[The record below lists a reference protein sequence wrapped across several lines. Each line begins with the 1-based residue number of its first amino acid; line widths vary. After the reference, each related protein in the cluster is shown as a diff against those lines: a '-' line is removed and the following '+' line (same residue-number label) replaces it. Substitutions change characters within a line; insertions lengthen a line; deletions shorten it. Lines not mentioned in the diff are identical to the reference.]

1 MSVER
6 AIVEQTVEARAPGQ
20 QASVARRAAVHAA
33 LGEATR
39 LRIVDA
45 LALSDLAPSE
55 LAQLVGIDSNL
66 LAHHLD
72 VLAAAGLVERAR
84 SHGDRRRRY
93 LRLRHQALASIG
105 VHPTVRARRVLFVCT
120 ANSARSQLAAA
131 LWNAVHP
138 VPATSAGTEPADRV
152 HPQARRAAERRGLD
166 LAGARPAPLP
176 DGEADLVVTV
186 CDRAH
191 EQLRRR
197 PLRSRTVLHWSV
209 ADPARAGTPGAFD
222 AAADE
227 LEHRVA
233 RLAPA
238 VTGADR

>member
-1 MSVER
+1 MLGEQSPDARMSGEL
-6 AIVEQTVEARAPGQ
+6 T
-20 QASVARRAAVHAA
+20 SVARRAAVHAA
-33 LGEATR
+33 LGDPTR
-39 LRIVDA
+39 LRLVDA

-55 LAQLVGIDSNL
+55 LAELVGIDSNL

-72 VLAAAGLVERAR
+72 VLAAAGLVDRAR

-93 LRLRHQALASIG
+93 LRLRHEALGSIG
-105 VHPTVRARRVLFVCT
+105 VDPTVRARRVLFVCT

-138 VPATSAGTEPADRV
+138 VPATSAGTDPADRV

-176 DGEADLVVTV
+176 HGETDLVVTV

-209 ADPARAGTPGAFD
+209 PDPAQAGTARAFD
-222 AAADE
+222 AAAE
-227 LEHRVA
+227 QLEHRIA
-233 RLAPA
+233 RLGPA
-238 VTGADR
+238 VTGAHP